1 MDTMTKDVT
10 KQKQKCGQIK
20 PSWLSDYF
28 MQIVLGKTLTFQCYK
43 QHLAN
48 PGL

>member
-1 MDTMTKDVT
+1 MKTMTKDVT

-20 PSWLSDYF
+20 PSQLSNYF
-28 MQIVLGKTLTFQCYK
+28 TQIALCKTLTYQCYK